1 VHLTRVHG
9 RPVTANTMAVTLQR
23 SVEFSMMDMAKVAYY
38 PSIYDLA
45 HRFFESAWEE
55 MCGVSY
61 VTMITERS
69 LGFPVVKISSEFH
82 APLRYGDVITAH
94 LSITHLGTAS
104 LGWSYRFEN
113 QEGSVV
119 WTSQQTTVCVNMETM
134 KKQAIPEDLRKGLSE
149 HSQGSE

>member
-1 VHLTRVHG
+1 
-9 RPVTANTMAVTLQR
+9 MAVTLQR

-45 HRFFESAWEE
+45 HRFFESAWEQ

-61 VTMITERS
+61 VTMITERR
-69 LGFPVVKISSEFH
+69 LGFPVVNITSEFL
-82 APLRYGDVITAH
+82 APLRYGDTITAH

-113 QEGSVV
+113 QEGKVV
-119 WTSQQTTVCVNMETM
+119 WTSQQTTVCVNMETI
-134 KKQAIPEDLRKGLSE
+134 KKQAIPEDLRTGLSNHVE
-149 HSQGSE
+149 GED